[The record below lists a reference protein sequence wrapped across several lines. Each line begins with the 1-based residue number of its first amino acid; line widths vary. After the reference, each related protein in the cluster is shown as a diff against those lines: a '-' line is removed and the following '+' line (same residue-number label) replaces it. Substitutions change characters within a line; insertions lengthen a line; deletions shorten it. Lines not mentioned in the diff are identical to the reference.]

1 MKFQLPTQPIVRTLL
16 LSIWLP
22 ISVLVLFVLRFGIE
36 IWTGSDGL
44 GFHISQIGTL
54 FLQIGMLFLV
64 AWPCG
69 IPLTVA
75 LQKTFRRSRITAYI
89 LGVFLIPISALAATV
104 GGLLGPLGV
113 FGYVVFTSIPA
124 WIALGILYIKQRPKI
139 RGRNT

>member
-1 MKFQLPTQPIVRTLL
+1 M
-16 LSIWLP
+16 
-22 ISVLVLFVLRFGIE
+22 LRFGIE

-54 FLQIGMLFLV
+54 FFQIGLLFLV

-75 LQKTFRRSRITAYI
+75 LQKTFRRSRITTYI
-89 LGVFLIPISALAATV
+89 LGVFLIPISAMAATI

-113 FGYVVFTSIPA
+113 FGYVTVVSIPA

-139 RGRNT
+139 RGSKT

>member
-1 MKFQLPTQPIVRTLL
+1 MKFQLPTHPIVRTLL

-22 ISVLVLFVLRFGIE
+22 VSVLVLFVLRFGIE
-36 IWTGSDGL
+36 ILTGSNAI

-69 IPLTVA
+69 IPLMVA
-75 LQKTFRRSRITAYI
+75 LQKIFRRSRITAYI

-104 GGLLGPLGV
+104 GGLLGPLGIL
-113 FGYVVFTSIPA
+113 GYVAFVSIPA
-124 WIALGILYIKQRPKI
+124 WIALGVLYIKQRPKI
-139 RGRNT
+139 RGRET

>member
-1 MKFQLPTQPIVRTLL
+1 MKFQLPTQPIVRTFLI
-16 LSIWLP
+16 SIWLP

-36 IWTGSDGL
+36 IWTGSDGI
-44 GFHISQIGTL
+44 GFYIN
-54 FLQIGMLFLV
+54 QIGMLFLI

-69 IPLTVA
+69 IPLTAA

-113 FGYVVFTSIPA
+113 FGYVAFVSIPA
-124 WIALGILYIKQRPKI
+124 WIALGILYIKQKPKI
-139 RGRNT
+139 RG

>member
-1 MKFQLPTQPIVRTLL
+1 MKFQLPTHPIVRTLL

-36 IWTGSDGL
+36 IWTGSDGI
-44 GFHISQIGTL
+44 GFHSSQIGTL

-69 IPLTVA
+69 IPLTAA

-89 LGVFLIPISALAATV
+89 LGVFLIPISAFAATV
-104 GGLLGPLGV
+104 GGLLGPLGIL
-113 FGYVVFTSIPA
+113 GYVTFVSIPA
-124 WIALGILYIKQRPKI
+124 WIVLGILYIKQKPKI
-139 RGRNT
+139 REGKT

>member
-1 MKFQLPTQPIVRTLL
+1 MKFQLPTHPIVRTLL

-54 FLQIGMLFLV
+54 IFQIGLLFLV
-64 AWPCG
+64 AWPSG

-75 LQKTFRRSRITAYI
+75 LQKTFRRNRITAYI
-89 LGVFLIPISALAATV
+89 LGVFLIPISALAATI

-113 FGYVVFTSIPA
+113 FGYVTFVSVPA
-124 WIALGILYIKQRPKI
+124 WIALGILYFKQRPKI
-139 RGRNT
+139 RG